1 MGPDAPRFG
10 IAPMKAS
17 SGDLPPA
24 ADDRWWYEVKW
35 DGYRTLVFVDD
46 GAVRLQSSNLID
58 VTKRWPELSAIGSA
72 VNADSAVLDGEVA
85 VLDDAGRPDFGR
97 LARGEGPVSFLAF
110 DLLAVNGTDTMG
122 LPLEHRRRLLEQ
134 VLEPGDRWGISPMHD
149 DGVALLAV
157 TDAAGMEGVMAKRR
171 DSVYLPGKRS
181 AVWRKVKHRRRQEFV
196 IVGWQAGEGN
206 RTGTFGS
213 LILAVVDDDHSLPK
227 LASEAAPSGPDL
239 TPKRGDG
246 AAARAAAG
254 VPLRFCGSVG
264 SGFDERTLRSLT
276 ALLNARSRRD
286 CPLVALPPKGA
297 VTGPRWVE
305 PGLVAEVAFA
315 EWTIDG
321 IIRHASFLG
330 LRDDKSW
337 TEVVRE
343 R

>member
-1 MGPDAPRFG
+1 MGHDAPRFG

-17 SGDLPPA
+17 SGDLPA
-24 ADDRWWYEVKW
+24 ADDDRWWYEVKW
-35 DGYRTLVFVDD
+35 DGYRTLVFVD
-46 GAVRLQSSNLID
+46 GGTVRLQSSNQID
-58 VTKRWPELSAIGSA
+58 VTKRWPELAAIGA
-72 VNADSAVLDGEVA
+72 AINADSAVLDGEVA

-97 LARGEGPVSFLAF
+97 LARGEGPASFLAF
-110 DLLAVNGTDTMG
+110 DLLALNGTDTMG
-122 LPLEHRRRLLEQ
+122 LPLEQRRRLLEQ

-171 DSVYLPGKRS
+171 DSLYVPGKRS
-181 AVWRKVKHRRRQEFV
+181 AMWRKVKHRRRQEFV

-206 RTGTFGS
+206 RTATFAS
-213 LILAVVDDDHSLPK
+213 LILAVVDNHPRPRV
-227 LASEAAPSGPDL
+227 LALDVVVEQPIP
-239 TPKRGDG
+239 TPKRGLGRQTG
-246 AAARAAAG
+246 AR
-254 VPLRFCGSVG
+254 LRFCGSVG
-264 SGFDERTLRSLT
+264 SGFDERTLRALT
-276 ALLNARSRRD
+276 ATLKSRARRD

-315 EWTIDG
+315 EWTVDG

-330 LRDDKSW
+330 LRDDKPW